1 MLRQA
6 LIFDLDGTLID
17 TRRDIVIAVNE
28 MRRFYHLPLL
38 AEDVIAGYVGDGVKK
53 LVERAIQGTAV
64 DLEEAL
70 VVQRRL
76 YRAHLFDTSTLYPG
90 VEAGLRT
97 LHHRGHSLSVV
108 TNKLLEFTESLLVHF
123 NVRDLF
129 QVVIGDG
136 NAPTLKPHP
145 AGILE
150 TLRLTGTPPEAAWVI
165 GDHHTDLES
174 GRRAGVRRIF
184 VTWGIGHPGTETPDA
199 RVNSFEELVQRF
211 PFGQLHG
218 S

>member
-1 MLRQA
+1 MSRQD

-28 MRRFYHLPLL
+28 MRRFYHQPLL

-53 LVERAIQGTAV
+53 LVERAIQGTSI
-64 DLEEAL
+64 DLNEAL

-76 YRAHLFDTSTLYPG
+76 YRDHLFDTSTLYPG
-90 VEAGLRT
+90 VEEGLRA
-97 LHHRGHSLSVV
+97 LHRRGHALAVV
-108 TNKLLEFTESLLVHF
+108 TNKLFEFTESLLVHF
-123 NVRDLF
+123 NIRDLF

-136 NAPTLKPHP
+136 NAPTLKPDP

-150 TLRLTGTPPEAAWVI
+150 TIRQTGISPDSTWVV

-184 VTWGIGHPGTETPDA
+184 VTWGIGNPGTETPDVS
-199 RVNSFEELVQRF
+199 VNSFEELVRRF
-211 PFGQLHG
+211 P
-218 S
+218 